1 MVVTEEST
9 AACPHCHEVK
19 WSLEGVY
26 NTTDGKG
33 IIQAQCHECGN
44 QFELEI
50 SGGSDG
56 WTAIP
61 EGAEVYSMTSDEEL
75 KHE

>member
-1 MVVTEEST
+1 MTEEEST

-19 WSLEGVY
+19 WSLENVY

-33 IIQAQCHECGN
+33 IIQAQCHECDN

-50 SGGSDG
+50 AGSSGG

-61 EGAEVYSMTSDEEL
+61 HDAEVYSFTYKEESPDE
-75 KHE
+75 